1 MVGVKKGAGYYGNPY
16 EGPNLDQEIKDDF
29 LEGVI
34 SKLRSKVWVGI
45 SQVQE

>member
-16 EGPNLDQEIKDDF
+16 EDPNLDQEIKEDF
-29 LEGVI
+29 LEGLI
-34 SKLRSKVWVGI
+34 SKLTSKGWLGI